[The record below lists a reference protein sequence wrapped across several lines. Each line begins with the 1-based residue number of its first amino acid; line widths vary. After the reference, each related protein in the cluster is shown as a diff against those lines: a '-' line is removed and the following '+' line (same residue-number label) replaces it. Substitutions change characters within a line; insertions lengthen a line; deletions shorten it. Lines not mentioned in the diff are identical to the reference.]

1 LHGSQTCSIRLT
13 RSLKKK
19 APLAVIITQ
28 KVKDAIEKHN
38 GSIEWILDQTA
49 TEADNKAYE
58 FIQDK
63 LGIVVKEIAVLDGL
77 INERVDPDMAVK
89 IYFDYLASKSKE
101 SRTKEW
107 ISLAAK
113 IFQAIIGKKIPVDLL
128 ILATQKAYR
137 ILFGKVLKGLVI
149 HFDNLNFK
157 PATFKWQVLLYKS

>member
-1 LHGSQTCSIRLT
+1 M
-13 RSLKKK
+13 KKLFNWISNLFSKTFDMIEEK

-38 GSIEWILDQTA
+38 GSIEWMLDQTA

-58 FIQDK
+58 FVQNK
-63 LGIVVKEIAVLDGL
+63 LCIVIKEIAVIDGL
-77 INERVDPDMAVK
+77 INERVDPDMAIK

-107 ISLAAK
+107 IILSARIL
-113 IFQAIIGKKIPVDLL
+113 QTLVSKKIPYDLL

-137 ILFGKVLKGLVI
+137 ILFGK
-149 HFDNLNFK
+149 
-157 PATFKWQVLLYKS
+157 S

>member
-1 LHGSQTCSIRLT
+1 M
-13 RSLKKK
+13 KKLFAWISNLFNKTYDLIEEK

-63 LGIVVKEIAVLDGL
+63 LGIVVKEIAVIDGL

-89 IYFDYLASKSKE
+89 IYFDYLASKAKE
-101 SRTKEW
+101 SRAKEW
-107 ISLAAK
+107 IFLAAK
-113 IFQAIIGKKIPVDLL
+113 ILQAIIGRKIPVDLL

-137 ILFGKVLKGLVI
+137 ILFGK
-149 HFDNLNFK
+149 
-157 PATFKWQVLLYKS
+157 Y

>member
-1 LHGSQTCSIRLT
+1 MM
-13 RSLKKK
+13 KKLFAWISNLFNKTYDLIEEK

-63 LGIVVKEIAVLDGL
+63 LGVVVKEIAVIDGL

-89 IYFDYLASKSKE
+89 IYFDYLSSKSKE
-101 SRTKEW
+101 SRAKEW
-107 ISLAAK
+107 IFLAAK
-113 IFQAIIGKKIPVDLL
+113 ILQAIIGKKIPVDLL

-137 ILFGKVLKGLVI
+137 ILFGK
-149 HFDNLNFK
+149 
-157 PATFKWQVLLYKS
+157 

>member
-1 LHGSQTCSIRLT
+1 MM
-13 RSLKKK
+13 KKLFAWISNLFNKTYEIIEEK

-63 LGIVVKEIAVLDGL
+63 LGVVVKEIAVIDGL

-107 ISLAAK
+107 IFLAAK
-113 IFQAIIGKKIPVDLL
+113 ILQAIIGRKIPVDLL

-137 ILFGKVLKGLVI
+137 ILFGKV
-149 HFDNLNFK
+149 
-157 PATFKWQVLLYKS
+157 

>member
-1 LHGSQTCSIRLT
+1 M
-13 RSLKKK
+13 KKLFAWISNLFNKTYDLIEEK

-63 LGIVVKEIAVLDGL
+63 LGVVVKEIAVIDGL

-89 IYFDYLASKSKE
+89 IYFDYLASKAKE
-101 SRTKEW
+101 SRAKEW
-107 ISLAAK
+107 IFLAAK
-113 IFQAIIGKKIPVDLL
+113 ILQAIIGRKIPVDLL

-137 ILFGKVLKGLVI
+137 ILFGKV
-149 HFDNLNFK
+149 
-157 PATFKWQVLLYKS
+157 

>member
-1 LHGSQTCSIRLT
+1 MM
-13 RSLKKK
+13 KKLFAWISNLFNKTYDLIEEK

-63 LGIVVKEIAVLDGL
+63 LGVVVKEIAVIDGL

-89 IYFDYLASKSKE
+89 IYFDYLASKAKE
-101 SRTKEW
+101 SRAKEW
-107 ISLAAK
+107 IFLAAK
-113 IFQAIIGKKIPVDLL
+113 ILQAIIGKKIPVDLL

-137 ILFGKVLKGLVI
+137 ILFGKV
-149 HFDNLNFK
+149 
-157 PATFKWQVLLYKS
+157 